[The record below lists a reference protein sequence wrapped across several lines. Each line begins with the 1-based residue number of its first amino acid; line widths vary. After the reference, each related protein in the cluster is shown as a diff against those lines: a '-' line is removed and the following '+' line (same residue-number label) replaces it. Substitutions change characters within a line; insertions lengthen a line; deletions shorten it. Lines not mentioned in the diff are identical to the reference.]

1 MMYLCKTMKKIL
13 KTGAL
18 LLLATFA
25 FNAKTVAQTPCHL
38 LNNSGTLYT
47 FYLEE
52 NPRFWHSGGLLY
64 LHTDNSKIIFVKN
77 KIAQIFWDCDLPTSI
92 EETIENRIKFNV
104 EKDRL
109 TISGNPDATIR
120 IYSLKGI
127 LCTEVQ
133 PTGEENVSIDITDL
147 ERGTYIVK
155 ISDFTF
161 KFLKQ

>member
-1 MMYLCKTMKKIL
+1 MKKIL

-18 LLLATFA
+18 LLLAAFA
-25 FNAKTVAQTPCHL
+25 FNAKIAAQTPCHL

-47 FYLEE
+47 FTLEE

-64 LHTDNSKIIFVKN
+64 VHTDNSKIIFVKN

-92 EETIENRIKFNV
+92 EEAVENRIKFNV
-104 EKDRL
+104 EKERL
-109 TISGNPDATIR
+109 TISGNPNSTIR

-133 PTGEENVSIDITDL
+133 PTGEDNVNIDITDL

>member
-1 MMYLCKTMKKIL
+1 MYLCNIMKKIL

-18 LLLATFA
+18 LLLVAFA
-25 FNAKTVAQTPCHL
+25 FNAKIAAQTPCHL
-38 LNNSGTLYT
+38 LNNSGALYT
-47 FYLEE
+47 FTLEE

-64 LHTDNSKIIFVKN
+64 IHTNNSKVIFVKN
-77 KIAQIFWDCDLPTSI
+77 KISQIFWDCDLPTSI
-92 EETIENRIKFNV
+92 EETVENRIKFNV

-109 TISGNPDATIR
+109 NISGNPDSTIR
-120 IYSLKGI
+120 IYSIKGI
-127 LCTEVQ
+127 LCAEVQ
-133 PTGEENVSIDITDL
+133 PTGEDNMNIDVTNL